1 MYLSPLSRLT
11 AAGIMVAALALGG
24 CDGQS
29 QSRASGSPAAAPVS
43 SSDARAQ
50 ATGPAG
56 DSRGPAP
63 IVVQGAMDIEVRTM
77 IEALGTPIE
86 ETHAGY
92 TFWRGQLAGY
102 PVIVAKTQ
110 KGMVNAAAST
120 ALAIQLYHPAAII
133 NQGTSGGHEASLNSR
148 DIVLGTRTVNIG
160 AFKTGTREKGRGS
173 DFSEWNPMDL
183 LRSDGSA
190 GQDPNAWVAR
200 TFAGDPMLIEA
211 AKRVRSAYPSGRI
224 VEGVIGSSD
233 MWNSE
238 LDRIAWLH
246 DKFGTSVEEMEAAAA
261 AQVAS
266 LSHVPFLGIR
276 VLSNNITNG
285 APYVRET
292 AVECQQYVL
301 QVVQAYA
308 QQGQAGSSH

>member
-1 MYLSPLSRLT
+1 MSLT
-11 AAGIMVAALALGG
+11 RTTPYIVVTFVASLVFAGCDSSQTAGTARPSANDARVKALGL
-24 CDGQS
+24 DTTA
-29 QSRASGSPAAAPVS
+29 SRP
-43 SSDARAQ
+43 R
-50 ATGPAG
+50 
-56 DSRGPAP
+56 P

-77 IEALGTPIE
+77 IEALDDARE
-86 ETHAGY
+86 DTHSGY
-92 TFWRGQLAGY
+92 TFWRGTFAGY

-120 ALAIQLYHPAAII
+120 ALAIELYQPLAII
-133 NQGTSGGHEASLNSR
+133 NQGTSGGHETALNSR
-148 DIVLGTRTVNIG
+148 DIVLGSTTVNIG
-160 AFKTGTREKGRGS
+160 AFKTGTREVGKGS
-173 DFSEWNPMDL
+173 DFTEWNPMDL

-200 TFAGDPMLIEA
+200 TFAGDPQLIA
-211 AKRVRSAYPSGRI
+211 AAQSVRSEYTSGRI

-246 DKFGTSVEEMEAAAA
+246 QKFGTSVEEMEAAAA

-266 LSHVPFLGIR
+266 LSRVPFLGIR

-301 QVVQAYA
+301 QVVRAYA
-308 QQGQAGSSH
+308 ARQAAVRAAH

>member
-1 MYLSPLSRLT
+1 MATLPDAL
-11 AAGIMVAALALGG
+11 AVEMEGAALAQVAHDFGRPCAVLRTVS
-24 CDGQS
+24 D
-29 QSRASGSPAAAPVS
+29 RADDSAHVDFPRFLREVAA
-43 SSDARAQ
+43 
-50 ATGPAG
+50 
-56 DSRGPAP
+56 
-63 IVVQGAMDIEVRTM
+63 E
-77 IEALGTPIE
+77 
-86 ETHAGY
+86 Y
-92 TFWRGQLAGY
+92 
-102 PVIVAKTQ
+102 
-110 KGMVNAAAST
+110 
-120 ALAIQLYHPAAII
+120 
-133 NQGTSGGHEASLNSR
+133 SR

-200 TFAGDPMLIEA
+200 TFAGDPALIDA
-211 AKRVRSAYPSGRI
+211 AKRVRSAYPSGKV

-266 LSHVPFLGIR
+266 LSQVPFLGIR

-301 QVVQAYA
+301 QVVQAYV
-308 QQGQAGSSH
+308 QQVHGGPPH